1 MDSKYKILS
10 CISAG
15 AFIYYASKYL
25 FNYFTT
31 ANNNNNNCNCNNNNN
46 NSSNSNSDSK
56 EYKLTEEEILRE
68 ELKRNYE
75 FFGEEGMKRIRN
87 SFVIVIGLDGIG
99 SNVALTLIRSGI
111 NKIRLIDNSILTYK
125 TYQYHPCAVMSDIF
139 QLNSDIITKY
149 AKQINPYVNIEII
162 NSLSQIDMNFNDN
175 PSYIIDCLN
184 KENDIPMKCDIIKQT
199 HTLKL
204 NLITNL
210 YINNKDNQIKFDPT
224 MIRQEQFQMVK
235 SDSTAKAMKHIYK
248 CKYNEAVPNI
258 NTVYS
263 IEETKHNNNNN
274 NNTTTNN
281 ISIQAVIAQVIS
293 SKVLCDI
300 AQINK

>member
-25 FNYFTT
+25 FNYFTNSN
-31 ANNNNNNCNCNNNNN
+31 NNNNNNCNCHNNNN
-46 NSSNSNSDSK
+46 NSSNNDST
-56 EYKLTEEEILRE
+56 EYESTEEEILRE

-111 NKIRLIDNSILTYK
+111 NKIRLIDVNSILTYK

-149 AKQINPYVNIEII
+149 AKQINPHVNIEII
-162 NSLSQIDMNFNDN
+162 NSLSQIDMNFHDS

-184 KENDIPMKCDIIKQT
+184 KENDIPIKCDIIKQT

-210 YINNKDNQIKFDPT
+210 YINNKDNQMKFDPT

-235 SDSTAKAMKHIYK
+235 SDSIAKAMNNIYK

-274 NNTTTNN
+274 NTTNN